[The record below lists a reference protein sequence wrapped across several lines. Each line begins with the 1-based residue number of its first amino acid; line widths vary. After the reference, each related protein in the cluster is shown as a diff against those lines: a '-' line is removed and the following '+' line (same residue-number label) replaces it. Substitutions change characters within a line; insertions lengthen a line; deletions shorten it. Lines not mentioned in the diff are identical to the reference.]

1 MNGSEKVNILLVDDQ
16 PGKLLTYEAIL
27 SELGE
32 NLIVANSGRVAL
44 ELLLKHDVTVVLMD
58 VSMPELDGFELAEI
72 IHAHPRFQKV
82 AIIFVSAVHLS
93 DMDRLKGYQSGA
105 VDYVP
110 VPVVPELLRAKVRV
124 FTELYRHKRDL
135 ERLTAELEER
145 VAQRT
150 EELEQSIRGQQ
161 RLTAQLL
168 HNDRRKDEFLALLG
182 HELRNPLAPVRN
194 AVTILRMKDGRA
206 DPQVTAC
213 VDIIERQTTQLT
225 RLVDDLLDVS
235 RVTQGKISLRT
246 ARQDMEEIVQAAI
259 EMSRPVIDA
268 RRHTIHVRVDARP
281 TLVLGDA
288 TRLTQVISNLLNNA
302 AKYQNEGGRI
312 EVTISAVGDSVA
324 TRVRDYGI
332 GVPPE
337 MLEAIFDLFSQAD
350 RTSDRANGGLG
361 IGLSLVRS
369 LVELH
374 GGQVSASSEGVGQ
387 GAEFLMV
394 LPALHEEHVD
404 DAPMVAPSFESIPAV
419 VEGRRVL
426 IVDDNQDAAESLATL
441 LRLSGHDVTV
451 VYDGLDG
458 LRVAGE
464 LQPSIVFLDIGL
476 PSLDGYEV
484 CRQMRA
490 THRDGVQI
498 VAMTGYG
505 MERDKELAREAGFDA
520 HTVKPVDIAMIHQ
533 IIADSAAR

>member
-1 MNGSEKVNILLVDDQ
+1 MTASEKVNILLVDDQ

-32 NLIVANSGRVAL
+32 NLIVATSGRVAL

-72 IHAHPRFQKV
+72 IHSHPRFQKV

-124 FTELYRHKRDL
+124 FTDLYRHKRAL

-150 EELEQSIRGQQ
+150 AELEQSIRGQQ
-161 RLTAQLL
+161 RLTDQLL

-194 AVTILRMKDGRA
+194 AVTILRMKDTQV
-206 DPQVTAC
+206 DPQVTKC

-235 RVTQGKISLRT
+235 RVTQGKIILRT
-246 ARQDMEEIVQAAI
+246 APQDMEEIVQAAI
-259 EMSRPVIDA
+259 EMSRPLIDS

-281 TLVLGDA
+281 AQVLGDA

-312 EVTISAVGDSVA
+312 EVTITARAGSVA

-337 MLEAIFDLFSQAD
+337 LLEEIFHLFAQAD
-350 RTSDRANGGLG
+350 RTSDRAIGGLG

-374 GGQVSASSEGVGQ
+374 GGQVSASSDGVGH
-387 GAEFLMV
+387 GSEFVVV
-394 LPALHEEHVD
+394 LPALLGYEASDEA
-404 DAPMVAPSFESIPAV
+404 DAPAFESPPV
-419 VEGRRVL
+419 VVDGQRVL
-426 IVDDNQDAAESLATL
+426 IVDDNRDAAESLATL
-441 LRLSGHDVTV
+441 LRLGGHDVTV
-451 VYDGLDG
+451 VYDGLDA
-458 LRVAGE
+458 LEVAGE
-464 LQPSIVFLDIGL
+464 IHPSIVFLDIGL
-476 PSLDGYEV
+476 PTLDGYEV
-484 CRQMRA
+484 CRRMRA

-520 HTVKPVDIAMIHQ
+520 HTVKPVDIAMIRQ
-533 IIADSAAR
+533 IIADAATR